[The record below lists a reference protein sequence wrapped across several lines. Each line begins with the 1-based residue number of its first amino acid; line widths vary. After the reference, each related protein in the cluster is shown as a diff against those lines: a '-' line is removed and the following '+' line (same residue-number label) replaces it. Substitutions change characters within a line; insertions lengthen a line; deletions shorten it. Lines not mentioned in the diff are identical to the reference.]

1 MSARVVGV
9 PTEIKDNENRVAVQ
23 PDGVA
28 ELVHAG
34 HQVIVQ
40 AGAGLGYGSAT
51 ASSPPREPGS
61 PLTRT
66 RSSPPRT

>member
-1 MSARVVGV
+1 MTARVVGV

-28 ELVHAG
+28 DLVHAG

-40 AGAGLGYGSAT
+40 AGAGAGSRFTDA
-51 ASSPPREPGS
+51 
-61 PLTRT
+61 
-66 RSSPPRT
+66 